1 MFLQL
6 TNLLKMM
13 MLNSKIRPSD
23 LGANQLGEKLSTKQN
38 MTAYKKDFHLN
49 SKYWYFVDNCKFF
62 IPKIKLRKK

>member
-38 MTAYKKDFHLN
+38 MTA
-49 SKYWYFVDNCKFF
+49 
-62 IPKIKLRKK
+62 